1 MKMDKNVLI
10 TGSSGFTGKTLVRM
24 LKKKNYN
31 VFNLDCDITKKNELQ
46 NSIINIKPNFIIHL
60 AAISNT
66 QFSDTD
72 SIYKVNVEGTKNLLL
87 SINNMIKL
95 PELVVIP
102 SSAYVYGVPEI
113 DFLNESS
120 KIAPLNDYGKSKFEV
135 EEICKTF
142 KNFPILITRP
152 FNYTGVSQGLN
163 FIIPKIVHHFISEKK
178 EIELGN
184 IDVYREFNDVR
195 DVCEIYIK
203 FIENVKVSN
212 TVNICSGK
220 SYSIKNIINIC
231 KKLTG
236 HNINIKI
243 NERLIRKKDVNN
255 ITGDPRKMYSIIGKH
270 SFYKLEDTIQFMLL
284 NQSKY

>member
-10 TGSSGFTGKTLVRM
+10 TGSSGFTGKTLAHM
-24 LKKKNYN
+24 FKKKNYN

-46 NSIINIKPNFIIHL
+46 DCILNIEPNFIIHL

-66 QFSDTD
+66 QFSDTGT
-72 SIYKVNVEGTKNLLL
+72 IYKVNVEGTKNLLL

-113 DFLNESS
+113 DFLNENSR
-120 KIAPLNDYGKSKFEV
+120 IAPLNDYGKSKFEV
-135 EEICKTF
+135 EEICKNF

-152 FNYTGVSQGLN
+152 FNYTGLNQGLN
-163 FIIPKIVHHFISEKK
+163 FIIPKIVHHFKCEKK

-184 IDVYREFNDVR
+184 INVYREFNDVR

-203 FIENVKVSN
+203 FLENVRVSN

-255 ITGDPRKMYSIIGKH
+255 IVGDPRKMYSIIGKH
-270 SFYKLEDTIQFMLL
+270 SFFKLEDTIQFMLR
-284 NQSKY
+284 N